1 MHFRPPALSCVA
13 SVSGIRGVIGDSL
26 TPDQVLYLAAAFGS
40 AIAGRGPVVLGRDS
54 RPTGEMLMHAAAAG
68 LRGVGCEV
76 IEIGIVPT
84 PTVALE
90 VLHHRAAGGIQV
102 SASHNGVEWNAL
114 KLINDQGRT
123 CTADQLEWTINTYN
137 DIPVG
142 MWRRWDGCGRM
153 RRDEGAVERHIE
165 RVLAA
170 VDARLIR
177 SAAIPVAVDCVNGA
191 GAVMAPELLRRL
203 GCKVTVIDGRPDQP
217 FPRNPEPTVANAA
230 ATAAMTAASGAQV
243 GFIQDPD
250 ADRLALVDGRGRY
263 IGEEYT
269 LAVCADA
276 RLAQHTGG
284 GVAVTNLS
292 TSRMLDDVA
301 ARHGAR
307 VVRTRVGEANVLD
320 GMARHGAVIAGEGN
334 GGVIDPRVVHGRD
347 SHIGMAL
354 VLERMAASGSDL
366 AGLVAAIPAYAMRKA
381 RVALDRSDVAAAIE
395 RVAAG
400 AVAQGAAVDRQDGLK
415 LSWGDRW
422 VNLRASGTEPVA
434 RIIAE
439 APDEAAAA
447 ALVAAVAETAQAELL
462 EAH

>member
-1 MHFRPPALSCVA
+1 MRSRPPALTCVA
-13 SVSGIRGVIGDSL
+13 SVSGIRGVVGDSL
-26 TPDQVLYLAAAFGS
+26 DPDQVLYLAAAFGS
-40 AIAGRGPVVLGRDS
+40 AIAGRGAVVLGRDS
-54 RPTGEMLMHAAAAG
+54 RPTGEMLMQAAAAG
-68 LRGVGCEV
+68 LRGVGCDV
-76 IEIGIVPT
+76 IDIGVVPT

-90 VLHHRAAGGIQV
+90 VLHHRAAGGIQI
-102 SASHNGVEWNAL
+102 SASHNPVEWNAL

-123 CTADQLEWTINTYN
+123 CTADQLEWTLNTYS

-142 MWRRWDGCGRM
+142 MWRRWDSCGRL
-153 RRDEGAVERHIE
+153 RRDDGAVERHIA

-170 VDARLIR
+170 VDTRMIR
-177 SAAIPVAVDCVNGA
+177 ASAIPVAVDCVNGS
-191 GAVMAPELLRRL
+191 GSVMAPELLRQL
-203 GCKVTVIDGRPDQP
+203 GCSVTVIDGRPDQP
-217 FPRNPEPTVANAA
+217 FPRNPEPTVTNAA
-230 ATAAMTAASGAQV
+230 RTAAMVAAAGAQV

-250 ADRLALVDGRGRY
+250 ADRLALVDGGGRY

-269 LAVCADA
+269 LVLCADA
-276 RLAQHTGG
+276 RLAAQAG

-301 ARHGAR
+301 QRHGAR

-320 GMARHGAVIAGEGN
+320 GLARHGAVIAGEGN

-354 VLERMAASGSDL
+354 LLERMAATGSDL

-381 RVALDRSDVAAAIE
+381 RVALDRSEVPAAIE
-395 RVAAG
+395 RVATSTLAHG
-400 AVAQGAAVDRQDGLK
+400 ATIDRQDGLK

-434 RIIAE
+434 RIISE
-439 APDEAAAA
+439 APDEATAAS
-447 ALVAAVAETAQAELL
+447 LVTAVAEAAQAELL